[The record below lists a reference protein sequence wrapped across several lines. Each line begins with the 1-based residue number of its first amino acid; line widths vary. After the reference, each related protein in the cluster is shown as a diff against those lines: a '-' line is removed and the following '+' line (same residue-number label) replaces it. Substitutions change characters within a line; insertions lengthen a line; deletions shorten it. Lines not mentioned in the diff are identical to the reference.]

1 MLRVLHTR
9 GCAGQPGPMNQPMDA
24 NEQAANSHVAD
35 LIDACQRIPRLE
47 AHAAA
52 GGRVCLVLDGRL
64 GLELT
69 EADACAVIPFIA
81 ECVETALRR

>member
-9 GCAGQPGPMNQPMDA
+9 GCAGQPGPMNQPMVA

-52 GGRVCLVLDGRL
+52 GGRVRLVLDGRL

-81 ECVETALRR
+81 ECVETASRC

>member
-1 MLRVLHTR
+1 
-9 GCAGQPGPMNQPMDA
+9 MDA

-47 AHAAA
+47 AHAAG

-69 EADACAVIPFIA
+69 EAEACAVIPFIA
-81 ECVETALRR
+81 ECVETALRG